1 MYHQG
6 YSYLS
11 WTTTLLDTLNITKSL
26 EFVVTS
32 LSSIWLQVVIYE
44 YGRKHRT
51 IESQMKVYVS
61 SFVYNRLDKAQ
72 VFLEGKRV
80 IKYAETQ
87 NLALRFAQ
95 DSLRVFVV

>member
-6 YSYLS
+6 YSYLC

-44 YGRKHRT
+44 YGRKHGT
-51 IESQMKVYVS
+51 IESQMKVYV

-72 VFLEGKRV
+72 VFLKGKRV

-95 DSLRVFVV
+95 DSLCVFVV